1 MTEPTPHVVG
11 DHSFYNSSKG
21 SYPRKAKGMSFFAFL
36 LFTFVY
42 ISVFYIFNLSPSTLF
57 NTTKFW
63 FFITNTLILIIAAD
77 HYGGFSSSKE
87 EQGDLYAD
95 EYMNMPSK
103 VKTTVSSFVS
113 LYPEL
118 FYKETNR
125 PEIREDVVWHEKKI
139 ITQESDS
146 FPESNIPHEVVTN
159 TDHSE
164 KHDHVHHDHEDWQ
177 EKRPH
182 EVLTPKADHKIHSR
196 TAYRRVKSEKAR
208 RVVIDESKN
217 DIRWIS
223 TETAKREP
231 NLEENDQFSTM
242 SNEELNRRVE
252 EFIQRFNR
260 QIRLQATKKYSGK
273 I

>member
-1 MTEPTPHVVG
+1 MTKPAPNVAG
-11 DHSFYNSSKG
+11 DHSFCNSSKG
-21 SYPRKAKGMSFFAFL
+21 LYPQKAKGMSFFAFL
-36 LFTFVY
+36 LSTFVY

-77 HYGGFSSSKE
+77 YGAFSSSKE
-87 EQGDLYAD
+87 EQGLYAD

-103 VKTTVSSFVS
+103 VKTSVSSLVS
-113 LYPEL
+113 QYPEVVD
-118 FYKETNR
+118 KETNR
-125 PEIREDVVWHEKKI
+125 PEIRSKEVVVWHEKKI

-164 KHDHVHHDHEDWQ
+164 KHDHVHHDEDWQ

-196 TAYRRVKSEKAR
+196 TSYRRVKSEKAR

-217 DIRWIS
+217 EIRRNS

-242 SNEELNRRVE
+242 SDEELNRRVE
-252 EFIQRFNR
+252 EFIQWFNG
-260 QIRLQATKKYSGK
+260 QIRLQATRKYSGE

>member
-1 MTEPTPHVVG
+1 MTKPTPNVVG

-21 SYPRKAKGMSFFAFL
+21 SYPRKSKGMSFFAFL

-77 HYGGFSSSKE
+77 YGAFSSSKE
-87 EQGDLYAD
+87 EQGLYAD
-95 EYMNMPSK
+95 EYINMPSK
-103 VKTTVSSFVS
+103 VKTSVSSLVS
-113 LYPEL
+113 QYPEVV
-118 FYKETNR
+118 YKETNC
-125 PEIREDVVWHEKKI
+125 PEIREAVVWHEKKI

-146 FPESNIPHEVVTN
+146 FPESNIPPEVVTN

-164 KHDHVHHDHEDWQ
+164 KHDHVNHDEDCQ
-177 EKRPH
+177 EKRH
-182 EVLTPKADHKIHSR
+182 EVLAPKADHKIHSR

-242 SNEELNRRVE
+242 SDEELNRRVE

-260 QIRLQATKKYSGK
+260 QIRLQATRKYSGK